1 MYHPLPLPC
10 YKAPTSYLRPCLFY
24 QYFRCYSP
32 VAFPKKWDKNGDYVR
47 HWLPQ
52 LAKLPAKYIYEP
64 WKAPIADQK
73 AAGCIIGKDYPKPIV
88 VHETAVKVCM
98 DKMNKAYAA
107 GKAAKEADKE
117 AAKAGKAA
125 ASGQKRK
132 LKQGTLK

>member
-1 MYHPLPLPC
+1 MRAC
-10 YKAPTSYLRPCLFY
+10 FFR

-88 VHETAVKVCM
+88 VHETAVKLCM

-125 ASGQKRK
+125 VSGQKRK

>member
-1 MYHPLPLPC
+1 M
-10 YKAPTSYLRPCLFY
+10 
-24 QYFRCYSP
+24 
-32 VAFPKKWDKNGDYVR
+32 AFPKKWDKNGDYVR

>member
-1 MYHPLPLPC
+1 
-10 YKAPTSYLRPCLFY
+10 
-24 QYFRCYSP
+24 
-32 VAFPKKWDKNGDYVR
+32 
-47 HWLPQ
+47 
-52 LAKLPAKYIYEP
+52 
-64 WKAPIADQK
+64 
-73 AAGCIIGKDYPKPIV
+73 
-88 VHETAVKVCM
+88 M